1 MSAVYGTGHFRPCGP
16 VIAESAM
23 ITARMPSPIGHMLAG
38 VGVAWTAE
46 AVTRRTVPPGTVA
59 ACALLAA
66 LPDADL
72 LGPGM
77 HRTATHSLT
86 AVLVVFIVS
95 GAVTGQVTRWR
106 TATLYA
112 AAYASHLLLDSLGVD
127 NFPPRGIQLLW
138 PFSDRWY
145 ISDLDIF
152 RQTARHYLWTA
163 PVIRTNLLAIAQELA
178 IMVPILYMLW
188 LVRVKALA
196 RLAPEVAGRNHPAK

>member
-1 MSAVYGTGHFRPCGP
+1 M
-16 VIAESAM
+16 IAESAM
-23 ITARMPSPIGHMLAG
+23 IATRMPSPIGHLLAG

-46 AVTRRTVPPGTVA
+46 AATRQAVSPRTVVT
-59 ACALLAA
+59 CALLGA

-77 HRTATHSLT
+77 HRTSTHSLT

-95 GAVTGQVTRWR
+95 AAVTGQVTRWR

-163 PVIRTNLLAIAQELA
+163 PVIRTNLLAIAQEIAILA
-178 IMVPILYMLW
+178 PILYALW
-188 LVRVKALA
+188 IIARRRVDSEPLLVEQSRHETATT
-196 RLAPEVAGRNHPAK
+196 RR